1 MKTLPVTLVIP
12 HRNRVEELRHCLQ
25 SLQVAKAIPE
35 KVIVVDDFSC
45 AEQQKLV
52 SDILSEFNNL
62 NIKLFFYGENVGTS
76 DAKNLGI
83 LKTQTPYIWF
93 LDSDTQIINPNALE
107 IGCEVLRKNPSIG
120 VVGAEFLE
128 DDKHQRYVRESCLLR
143 SLWTACINHPVGNEI
158 RKEVDIMPTCNFL
171 TRTDL
176 IKEIGGFHSKLV
188 NGEDKLACL
197 QIRELGY
204 SIFLDSRFEVLH
216 CLSPV
221 ERGKFLTRVRIT
233 FRDVAFIYGATSSFL
248 SLVVFHLNCL
258 LSLKKLYSNNIETY
272 RLFYHNKDR
281 FNAAPTKGLSE
292 LGKQLMDL
300 GKLACQYV
308 LANKTY
314 MSFKGYCFR
323 LLTKNKPNKFQEQTI
338 NLTKKLTHEL

>member
-12 HRNRVEELRHCLQ
+12 HRNRVEELRHCLR
-25 SLQVAKAIPE
+25 SLQTAKTIPE
-35 KVIVVDDFSC
+35 KVIVVDDCSC
-45 AEQQKLV
+45 AEQQQLLP
-52 SDILSEFNNL
+52 DILSEFKSL
-62 NIKLFFYGENVGTS
+62 DIKLFCYGENVGTS

-107 IGCEVLRKNPSIG
+107 VGCEVLKKNPSIG
-120 VVGAEFLE
+120 VVGAEFVE
-128 DDKHQRYVRESCLLR
+128 DGNHQRYVRETYLLR
-143 SLWTACINHPVGNEI
+143 SLWSACINHPVGNDI

-176 IKEIGGFHSKLV
+176 IKEIGGFHSQLV

-204 SIFLDSRFEVLH
+204 RIFLDSRFEVLH

-221 ERGKFLTRVRIT
+221 ERAEFLTRVRIT

-248 SLVVFHLNCL
+248 NLIAFHLNCL
-258 LSLKKLYSNNIETY
+258 LSLKKLYCNNIETY

-281 FNAAPTKGLSE
+281 FNAIPTSGLLE
-292 LGKQLMDL
+292 LVKQLRDL
-300 GKLACQYV
+300 GKLMAQYV

-314 MSFKGYCFR
+314 MSLKGYYFR
-323 LLTKNKPNKFQEQTI
+323 LITKNNPNKFQERTL
-338 NLTKKLTHEL
+338 NLTEKLTHEL